1 MLMSNTYEPY
11 DTYRDFLNDNYFHY
25 LFYSATT
32 FIIPSIYALYLKN
45 LDHCIIFFLTFL
57 TSILRWRYPKNEM
70 YVFIDHS
77 FVKLVFMSSIIYIY
91 YSFNERNKFYMYM
104 MMAMLSSVFLFYV
117 LGCIAFYY
125 ENDINIPLH
134 MIVHIYSMTSWILAT
149 SIYKS
154 FLRIK

>member
-1 MLMSNTYEPY
+1 MDRIDY
-11 DTYRDFLNDNYFHY
+11 TYRDYLNDNYFHY

-32 FIIPSIYALYLKN
+32 FIFPSLYALYLNKI
-45 LDHCIIFFLTFL
+45 DHFLLFFLTFV
-57 TSILRWRYPKNEM
+57 TSILRWKYPKDET
-70 YVFIDHS
+70 YLLIDHT

-104 MMAMLSSVFLFYV
+104 MMAMLLSVIVFYV
-117 LGCIAFYY
+117 LGCIAFHY

-149 SIYKS
+149 TIYKS
-154 FLRIK
+154 FLRF